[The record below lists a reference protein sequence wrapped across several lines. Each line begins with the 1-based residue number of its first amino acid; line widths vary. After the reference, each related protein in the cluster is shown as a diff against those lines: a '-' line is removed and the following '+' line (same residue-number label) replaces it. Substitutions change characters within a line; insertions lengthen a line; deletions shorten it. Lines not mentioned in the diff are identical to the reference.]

1 MLRHLL
7 DLVVNKARSLHLNM
21 PELQWAAELLS
32 QPGSYVGQTA
42 IISIFENMNVP
53 VLVLM
58 GTLLAC
64 HLVGLGSCQQEER
77 THWLVSERACACHT
91 RADEVQ
97 NLLLPQVPGAKN
109 VNTAEQATAGR
120 LLKQLL
126 CYNNNK
132 CLWAVT
138 GSSMAVFWV
147 QLADPC
153 QRHQYAAAR

>member
-1 MLRHLL
+1 M
-7 DLVVNKARSLHLNM
+7 
-21 PELQWAAELLS
+21 
-32 QPGSYVGQTA
+32 
-42 IISIFENMNVP
+42 
-53 VLVLM
+53 
-58 GTLLAC
+58 
-64 HLVGLGSCQQEER
+64 
-77 THWLVSERACACHT
+77 SERACACHT

>member
-42 IISIFENMNVP
+42 ITSIFENMNVP

-64 HLVGLGSCQQEER
+64 HSGQLQTVSALDVGCCQQE
-77 THWLVSERACACHT
+77 
-91 RADEVQ
+91 
-97 NLLLPQVPGAKN
+97 
-109 VNTAEQATAGR
+109 
-120 LLKQLL
+120 
-126 CYNNNK
+126 
-132 CLWAVT
+132 
-138 GSSMAVFWV
+138 
-147 QLADPC
+147 
-153 QRHQYAAAR
+153 